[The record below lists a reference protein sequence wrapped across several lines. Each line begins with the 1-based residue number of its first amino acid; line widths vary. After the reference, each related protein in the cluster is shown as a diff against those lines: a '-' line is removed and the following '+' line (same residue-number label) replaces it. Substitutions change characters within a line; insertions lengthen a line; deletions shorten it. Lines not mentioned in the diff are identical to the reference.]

1 MSRLAFLLRFFMRN
15 VKYVWVKTSV
25 CRLSFL
31 LRCPTVEHFFRKIP
45 RLFLLLRMLGYFGRT
60 AMAKDILKV
69 VIGLDKFNG
78 F

>member
-45 RLFLLLRMLGYFGRT
+45 RLFLLRMLDYFVRT
-60 AMAKDILKV
+60 AMVKYILKV